1 MKLGFDLKKLIGG
14 KKNIPEQEIGDAAAI
29 SEEIPDD
36 AGNQKQPLASRKPQS
51 KPKPTLADKLSG
63 EEKYYIDN
71 LNPFLPT
78 ELIGGGIP
86 YIPGMEDEA
95 VWNAACQACATEK
108 VHYVYTIED
117 NRVWYLACPSSSLA
131 SAPDSWCPLAAALP
145 GNSEFWDKQSVYI
158 YEKDGLASA
167 LRWDQE
173 TGRMQIFF
181 GAARTILPRIQ
192 SMEANF
198 ITINPQLADI
208 VPWRNKQLRSEQLAR
223 GAARILVVTGILV
236 NLALLGFMA
245 IQYIMINFTDRQLEK
260 VQEASEKAS
269 MDLLTKAGDVS
280 QNEVLKHTVRVQQL
294 LDDLSKIDGTL
305 VRYEVVKGGKLEWEA
320 LVPAAYSTGVMS
332 VRGVAQPG
340 IEKDGRIRIKGTS

>member
-1 MKLGFDLKKLIGG
+1 MKFGKFELQFKKTKPEDGALPEKAALPADYELAG
-14 KKNIPEQEIGDAAAI
+14 KSASPGA
-29 SEEIPDD
+29 
-36 AGNQKQPLASRKPQS
+36 QPVRKPQS
-51 KPKPTLADKLSG
+51 MPKAGLSDKISG
-63 EEKYYIDN
+63 EERFYIEN
-71 LNPFLPT
+71 LTPYLPA

-86 YIPGMEDEA
+86 YVPGMEDEA

-108 VHYVYTIED
+108 VHYVYTVDD
-117 NRVWYLACPSSSLA
+117 NKVWYIACPSSALA

-145 GNSEFWDKQSVYI
+145 GNSEFWDKQTVYI

-192 SMEANF
+192 SMDANF
-198 ITINPQLADI
+198 ITINPQIADI
-208 VPWRNKQLRSEQLAR
+208 TPWRNRQLRSEQLAR
-223 GAARILVVTGILV
+223 GTARLLVVSGIVV
-236 NLALLGFMA
+236 NLVLLGFMA
-245 IQYIMINFTDRQLEK
+245 VQYVMINFIDRKLETVK
-260 VQEASEKAS
+260 IASEDAS
-269 MDLLTKAGDVS
+269 MQLLTKAANMS

-305 VRYEVVKGGKLEWEA
+305 VRYEVSKGRLEWEA

-340 IEKDGRIRIKGTS
+340 IEEDGRIRIKGTS